1 MEIEEAV
8 YDAVDNTLA
17 EIQGLI
23 RITGD
28 NGYLRRE
35 ELEGMIKDI
44 RGNLRSDPTLYRRL
58 VTGPISSLEEKV
70 RRR

>member
-1 MEIEEAV
+1 MELEEAV

-23 RITGD
+23 RISGD
-28 NGYLRRE
+28 NDYLRRD

-58 VTGPISSLEEKV
+58 VTGPISIS
-70 RRR
+70 RRKS